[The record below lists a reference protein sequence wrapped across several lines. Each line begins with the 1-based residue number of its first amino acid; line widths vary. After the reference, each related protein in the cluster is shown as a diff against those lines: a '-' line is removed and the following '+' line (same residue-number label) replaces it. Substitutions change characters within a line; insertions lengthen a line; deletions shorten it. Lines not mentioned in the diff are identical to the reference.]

1 MYNPGVEEKMKKEA
15 PSSRRRLPALPVCL
29 TAAVLLAA
37 LTAGLSLFVLSGS
50 GGVYADPELLRN
62 FLPSDWLNLTA
73 GVLFPA
79 AGLILMLLRRP
90 AGLPVLAGA
99 LFHGFYLNFPYL
111 VAVPADGLFVFRLIL
126 TAGCLSALAGLLLSA
141 KPSPELRNRASAGA
155 VRFSG
160 TVLILLGALVLFRQ
174 AGLALKAATGTGV
187 VLPADLALWIDDL
200 VFAVPAMLLSGI
212 LLLRRHPLGETAG
225 AAMLLAYGILS
236 LELIPF
242 LFIRAGLGSPPPA
255 PADLAVLGFMGAL
268 CLVPFFLLLKPGK
281 SRKY

>member
-1 MYNPGVEEKMKKEA
+1 MKNEQS
-15 PSSRRRLPALPVCL
+15 PSRRKFPALPVCL
-29 TAAVLLAA
+29 VSSAVLTG
-37 LTAGLSLFVLSGS
+37 LTAGLSLLILLGS
-50 GGVYADPELLRN
+50 GAVYTDPELLRN

-79 AGLILMLLRRP
+79 AGLILILLRRP
-90 AGLPVLAGA
+90 SGLPVLSGA

-111 VAVPADGLFVFRLIL
+111 VAVPADGLFVPRLIL
-126 TAGCLSALAGLLLSA
+126 TAGCLSVLVGLLRVER
-141 KPSPELRNRASAGA
+141 PSPELRNRASSGA

-160 TVLILLGALVLFRQ
+160 IVLILLGALVLFRQ
-174 AGLALKAATGTGV
+174 AGLALKAAAGGGA

-212 LLLRRHPLGETAG
+212 LLLRRRPLGHTAG

-242 LFIRAGLGSPPPA
+242 LYIRTGLGGAPPVPG
-255 PADLAVLGFMGAL
+255 DLAVLGFMGAL
-268 CLVPFFLLLKPGK
+268 CLVPFFLLLRPGK
-281 SRKY
+281 NRDK